1 MRNLLKILTVAVAS
15 VMPMAAHAAD
25 FPTKPVMIVV
35 PYPPG
40 GNVDSAARIIAP
52 KMGEV
57 LGQPVVIQNR
67 AGAGGMI
74 AAQYVM
80 GANAD
85 GYTLFMAAN
94 GPLLFAP
101 MTMKRPDVYDWK
113 KDFAPIGAVSITP
126 MVLSVR
132 ADLHIDSLQKLL
144 DQVDSK
150 GLLMAS
156 PGAGTTNH
164 LAAEL
169 MMEKSGKQWRIVQY
183 KGNAPAV
190 TSLLGGETAFS
201 FDQISVI
208 LPHIKEGVV
217 VPLVVTSDERV
228 PTLPD
233 VPTFK
238 EASKLGFQAVT
249 FTGLL
254 APAKTPDDVIN
265 AISKALTVALSDKG
279 VQKQFADLGSLTKVT
294 TPAEFKSFLGE
305 IDDTWR
311 PVVQKVDT
319 GR

>member
-15 VMPMAAHAAD
+15 IMPMAAHAAD
-25 FPTKPVMIVV
+25 FPTKPVTLIV

-52 KMGEV
+52 KMEAV
-57 LGQPVVIQNR
+57 LGQPVVVQNR

-74 AAQYVM
+74 AAEYVI
-80 GANAD
+80 NSDAD

-101 MTMKRPDVYDWK
+101 MTMKRPNAYEWK

-126 MVLSVR
+126 MALSVR
-132 ADLHIDSLQKLL
+132 ADLKINDLQTLL
-144 DQVDSK
+144 DKAGSE

-169 MMEKSGKQWRIVQY
+169 MMEKTGKQWRVVQY
-183 KGNAPAV
+183 KGNAPAIA
-190 TSLLGGETAFS
+190 SLLGGETAFS
-201 FDQISVI
+201 FDQISAI
-208 LPHIKEGVV
+208 LPHIRDGKV

-228 PTLPD
+228 PALPD

-238 EASKLGFQAVT
+238 EASELGFQAVT

-254 APAKTPDDVIN
+254 APAGTPEDAIET
-265 AISKALTVALSDKG
+265 ISKALNAALADEG

-294 TPAEFKSFLGE
+294 TPAEFSSFLTE

-311 PVVQKVDT
+311 PVVQTVNAN
-319 GR
+319 R

>member
-15 VMPMAAHAAD
+15 VMPMAVHAAD
-25 FPTKPVMIVV
+25 FPTKPIMVVV

-52 KMGEV
+52 KMEAV
-57 LGQPVVIQNR
+57 LGQPIVVQNR

-74 AAQYVM
+74 AAQYVKAS
-80 GANAD
+80 GAD

-101 MTMKRPDVYDWK
+101 MTMKRPDAYDWK

-126 MVLSVR
+126 MALSVR
-132 ADLHIDSLQKLL
+132 AGLNIDSLQKLL
-144 DQVDSK
+144 DQAASK

-190 TSLLGGETAFS
+190 ASVLGGETAFS
-201 FDQISVI
+201 FDQVSVI
-208 LPHIKEGVV
+208 LPHIKEGSI

-228 PTLPD
+228 PMLPD

-238 EASKLGFQAVT
+238 EASKIGFQAVT

-254 APAKTPDDVIN
+254 APAGTPADAIN
-265 AISKALTVALSDKG
+265 AISKALTAALSDKD

-305 IDDTWR
+305 IDSTWR
-311 PVVQKVDT
+311 PVVQKVDA

>member
-15 VMPMAAHAAD
+15 VMPMAAQAAD
-25 FPTKPVMIVV
+25 FPTQPIMIIV

-52 KMGEV
+52 KMEAA

-74 AAQYVM
+74 AAQYV
-80 GANAD
+80 AAADAD
-85 GYTLFMAAN
+85 GYKLFMAAN

-101 MTMKRPDVYDWK
+101 MTMKRPDAYDWK
-113 KDFAPIGAVSITP
+113 KDFAPIGAVSLTP
-126 MVLSVR
+126 MALSVR
-132 ADLHIDSLQKLL
+132 ADLHIDSLQELL
-144 DQVDSK
+144 DQADSK

-183 KGNAPAV
+183 RGNAPAV
-190 TSLLGGETAFS
+190 TSVLGGKTAFS

-208 LPHIKEGVV
+208 LPHIKEGTI
-217 VPLVVTSDERV
+217 VPLVVTSNERV
-228 PTLPD
+228 PALPD
-233 VPTFK
+233 VPTFM
-238 EASKLGFQAVT
+238 EASKFGFQAVT

-254 APAKTPDDVIN
+254 APAGTPDNAIN
-265 AISKALTVALSDKG
+265 AISKALIAALSDKG
-279 VQKQFADLGSLTKVT
+279 VQKQFADLGSLTKAMA
-294 TPAEFKSFLGE
+294 PAEFTSFLNE

-311 PVVQKVDT
+311 PVVRKVDA